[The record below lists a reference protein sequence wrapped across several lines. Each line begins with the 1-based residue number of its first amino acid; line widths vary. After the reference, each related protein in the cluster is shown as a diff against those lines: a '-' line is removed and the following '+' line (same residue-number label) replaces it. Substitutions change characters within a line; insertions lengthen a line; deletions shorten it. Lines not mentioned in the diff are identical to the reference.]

1 MRAAIVS
8 IGDEL
13 VVGQTQDANARWLA
27 DRLSARAVTIE
38 ELRVVPDDREAIAG
52 ALGGLARR
60 CDLVIVTGGLG
71 PTADDLTRFALGDL
85 VAAGQP
91 LVTDDEQLQ
100 WLRRRFE
107 KLGLPMPESNLV
119 QVERPEGTRMLSN
132 RRGTAPGLA
141 ARLDDCLIFCL
152 PGPPHEMEA
161 MFDGQVRG
169 ELDLSDEKVRLTGLV
184 HAYGLPEADAGERLG
199 EIADRDRSPRVGIT
213 VSDAILTAR
222 IQAEGA
228 PEHAQ
233 RRLDETRVLIR
244 ERWAPYVYGEDGQTL
259 AGAVGALLSAAG
271 RTLATAE
278 SCTGGWLSRL
288 IVDVPGSSSYFVGG
302 WVTYSNALKTS
313 CLQVPQDVIEAH
325 GAVSEAV
332 AGAMARGA
340 LAASGADEALAV
352 TGIAGP
358 DGGTD
363 DKPVGTVFIGLARR
377 LEDRVDVRARRFFF
391 PGDRTMVRDRSAKSA
406 LQALRFALLD
416 IPREVPL
423 LWEPRTP

>member
-1 MRAAIVS
+1 
-8 IGDEL
+8 
-13 VVGQTQDANARWLA
+13 
-27 DRLSARAVTIE
+27 
-38 ELRVVPDDREAIAG
+38 
-52 ALGGLARR
+52 
-60 CDLVIVTGGLG
+60 
-71 PTADDLTRFALGDL
+71 
-85 VAAGQP
+85 
-91 LVTDDEQLQ
+91 
-100 WLRRRFE
+100 
-107 KLGLPMPESNLV
+107 
-119 QVERPEGTRMLSN
+119 
-132 RRGTAPGLA
+132 
-141 ARLDDCLIFCL
+141 
-152 PGPPHEMEA
+152 MEA